1 MLSAV
6 EEIETQLKIIHAC
19 EKGATGVYYG
29 HRLIA
34 RLFFP
39 AIVPAL
45 DEMHLHEKE
54 HFALFGAF
62 LARRGVKQ
70 RIPPVLWCAGGI
82 IYGVLIGML
91 GRNAIW
97 VSTATIEGIVN
108 KELDIASIFFKDK
121 SIDIYHSVLAIQ
133 QDELQHQS
141 IATQAA
147 VFTSWVALFVSA
159 SAEKSAYLAK
169 YIAARF

>member
-34 RLFFP
+34 RLFF
-39 AIVPAL
+39 AGMVPAL
-45 DEMHLHEKE
+45 DEMHQHEKE

-62 LARRGVKQ
+62 LATRGAKQ

-82 IYGVLIGML
+82 IYGILIGLL

-108 KELDIASIFFKDK
+108 KELDMASIFFKDK
-121 SIDIYHSVLAIQ
+121 SIDIYHSVLTIQ

-141 IATQAA
+141 IATRAA
-147 VFTSWVALFVSA
+147 VFSGWVARFVSA
-159 SAEKSAYLAK
+159 SAEQCAYLAK